1 MDKKKLKKGAWAA
14 GGIALLAA
22 VSALSIKGL
31 KAVDKKLKAKRE
43 AQEFDE
49 DAFEMAD
56 LAEEAAEE
64 VVTEAPAA
72 EEVAEEPVE
81 APAEEETPEA

>member
-49 DAFEMAD
+49 DTFEMAD
-56 LAEEAAEE
+56 VEEAAEE
-64 VVTEAPAA
+64 ALPEEPAVAEA
-72 EEVAEEPVE
+72 AEEPVE
-81 APAEEETPEA
+81 APAEEETTEA

>member
-1 MDKKKLKKGAWAA
+1 MDQKNLKKGAWAA

-49 DAFEMAD
+49 DTFEMAD
-56 LAEEAAEE
+56 VMEEVAEE

-72 EEVAEEPVE
+72 EEAVE
-81 APAEEETPEA
+81 APAEEETTEA

>member
-49 DAFEMAD
+49 DTFEMVD
-56 LAEEAAEE
+56 VEEAVEEALPEEPAVAE
-64 VVTEAPAA
+64 A
-72 EEVAEEPVE
+72 AEEPVE
-81 APAEEETPEA
+81 APAEEETTEV

>member
-49 DAFEMAD
+49 DTFEMVD
-56 LAEEAAEE
+56 VEEAVEEALPEEPAVAE
-64 VVTEAPAA
+64 A
-72 EEVAEEPVE
+72 AEEPVE
-81 APAEEETPEA
+81 APAEEETTEA

>member
-49 DAFEMAD
+49 DTFEMAD
-56 LAEEAAEE
+56 VEEAVEEALPEETAVAE
-64 VVTEAPAA
+64 A
-72 EEVAEEPVE
+72 AEEPVE
-81 APAEEETPEA
+81 APAEEETTEV

>member
-1 MDKKKLKKGAWAA
+1 MDQKNLKKGAWAA

-49 DAFEMAD
+49 DTFEMAD
-56 LAEEAAEE
+56 VMEEVAEEA
-64 VVTEAPAA
+64 VTEAPA
-72 EEVAEEPVE
+72 EEEAVE
-81 APAEEETPEA
+81 APAEEETTEA

>member
-49 DAFEMAD
+49 DTFEMVD
-56 LAEEAAEE
+56 VEEAAEE
-64 VVTEAPAA
+64 AVEEAVTEAPAA
-72 EEVAEEPVE
+72 EEAVE
-81 APAEEETPEA
+81 APAEEETTEV